1 MARLAPIRTRLDPHT
16 RREQILDAAEAAI
29 RDRSLAELTFEAVAD
44 SAGVSRALVYNYFG
58 DRRGLLAAVAL
69 RTLDQ
74 LNTSLH
80 ASIDAGLD
88 PVSQLE
94 PLANAYLAFAE
105 DHGALWRSLAAGGV
119 QHRSVA
125 AARRIRVERLAEL
138 WGSTPAAVVA
148 AHIVSEVLE
157 AATIGWPG
165 TGDVSAAV
173 ATACRILASGLE
185 AGLQSTPTA

>member
-16 RREQILDAAEAAI
+16 RREQILDAAEAVI
-29 RDRSLAELTFEAVAD
+29 RDRSPAELTFEAVAD

-58 DRRGLLAAVAL
+58 DRRGLLAAVEL

-119 QHRSVA
+119 QHPSVE